1 MKKNILWMLTG
12 LASILICG
20 LTVTTMSACSSDDDK
35 NDKVDATVE
44 KEIMYAVQISDDVL
58 KVANVEVN
66 YVDQTGAKKKE
77 ALSSAQW
84 TKSQKL
90 NNTSPLAQGIWVKI
104 TPKTNVASGTYQL
117 KVTTG
122 VACKATL
129 ANGNSIMDF
138 SGNDPEAAPVTAQT
152 AEEIADWCSKSPT
165 GGLLVDP
172 SGYCKQQH
180 VDFGGNNDDWPENV
194 AAVCGLCELFSWL
207 WVFDD
212 LPEDFCDKPCGR

>member
-1 MKKNILWMLTG
+1 MKKNILWML
-12 LASILICG
+12 AAILICG

-35 NDKVDATVE
+35 NDKADATVE
-44 KEIMYAVQISDDVL
+44 KEIMSAVQISDDVL

-77 ALSSAQW
+77 ALSSTQW
-84 TKSQKL
+84 SKSQKL
-90 NNTSPLAQGIWVKI
+90 NNTSPFAQGIWVKI

-138 SGNDPEAAPVTAQT
+138 SGNDPQKAPVTAQT

-180 VDFGGNNDDWPENV
+180 VDFGGNLYEMPEDV
-194 AAVCGLCELFSWL
+194 AAVCGLCELISWL

-212 LPEDFCDKPCGR
+212 LPEDVCDKPCGR

>member
-1 MKKNILWMLTG
+1 MKKNILWI
-12 LASILICG
+12 LAAILICG
-20 LTVTTMSACSSDDDK
+20 LTVTTLSACSSDDDK
-35 NDKVDATVE
+35 NDKPDATVE

-77 ALSSAQW
+77 ALSSTQW
-84 TKSQKL
+84 KKSQKL
-90 NNTSPLAQGIWVKI
+90 NNTSPFAQGIWVKI

-138 SGNDPEAAPVTAQT
+138 SGNDPEEAPVTAQT

-180 VDFGGNNDDWPENV
+180 VDFGGNYPHKRTKADCIVGCFFIN
-194 AAVCGLCELFSWL
+194 LF
-207 WVFDD
+207 
-212 LPEDFCDKPCGR
+212 LPEEDEWDCKYDCSDEH

>member
-1 MKKNILWMLTG
+1 MKKIFLWMLTG

-35 NDKVDATVE
+35 NDKADATVE

-77 ALSSAQW
+77 ALS
-84 TKSQKL
+84 
-90 NNTSPLAQGIWVKI
+90 
-104 TPKTNVASGTYQL
+104 
-117 KVTTG
+117 
-122 VACKATL
+122 L

-138 SGNDPEAAPVTAQT
+138 SGNDPQKAPVTAQT

-180 VDFGGNNDDWPENV
+180 VDFGGNNDDMPENV
-194 AAVCGLCELFSWL
+194 AALCGLCELFSWL

-212 LPEDFCDKPCGR
+212 MPEDFCDKPCGR

>member
-1 MKKNILWMLTG
+1 MKKNILWML
-12 LASILICG
+12 AAILICG
-20 LTVTTMSACSSDDDK
+20 LTVTTLSACSSDDDK
-35 NDKVDATVE
+35 NDKADATVG

-77 ALSSAQW
+77 ALSSTQW
-84 TKSQKL
+84 KKSQKL
-90 NNTSPLAQGIWVKI
+90 NNTSPFAQGIWVKI

-138 SGNDPEAAPVTAQT
+138 SGNDPEEAPVTAQT

-180 VDFGGNNDDWPENV
+180 VDFGGNYPHKRSKADCIVGCFFIN
-194 AAVCGLCELFSWL
+194 LF
-207 WVFDD
+207 
-212 LPEDFCDKPCGR
+212 LPEEYEWDCQYDCSDDD

>member
-1 MKKNILWMLTG
+1 MKKNLLWML
-12 LASILICG
+12 AAIFVCA
-20 LTVTTMSACSSDDDK
+20 LTAVTLSACSSDDDK
-35 NDKVDATVE
+35 NDKADATVE

-77 ALSSAQW
+77 ALSSTQW
-84 TKSQKL
+84 KKSQKL
-90 NNTSPLAQGIWVKI
+90 NNTSPFAQGIWVKI

-129 ANGNSIMDF
+129 ANGNTIMDF
-138 SGNDPEAAPVTAQT
+138 SGNDPEEAPVTAQT

-165 GGLLVDP
+165 GGLPVDP

-180 VDFGGNNDDWPENV
+180 VDFGGNYPHKRTKADCIVGCFFIN
-194 AAVCGLCELFSWL
+194 LF
-207 WVFDD
+207 
-212 LPEDFCDKPCGR
+212 LPEEDEWDCQHDCSE

>member
-1 MKKNILWMLTG
+1 MKKNLLWML
-12 LASILICG
+12 AAIFVCG
-20 LTVTTMSACSSDDDK
+20 LTAVTLSACSSDDDK
-35 NDKVDATVE
+35 NDKPDATVE

-90 NNTSPLAQGIWVKI
+90 NNTSPFAQGIWVKI

-129 ANGNSIMDF
+129 ANGNTIMDF

-194 AAVCGLCELFSWL
+194 AAVCGLCELFSCL

-212 LPEDFCDKPCGR
+212 LPQDFCDKPCGR

>member
-1 MKKNILWMLTG
+1 MKKNILWML
-12 LASILICG
+12 AAILICG
-20 LTVTTMSACSSDDDK
+20 LTVTTLSACSIDDDK
-35 NDKVDATVE
+35 NDKADATVE

-104 TPKTNVASGTYQL
+104 TPKTNVVSGTYQL

-138 SGNDPEAAPVTAQT
+138 SGNDPEEAPVTAQT

-180 VDFGGNNDDWPENV
+180 VDFGGNFDDMPENV

-212 LPEDFCDKPCGR
+212 LPEEFCDKPCGR

>member
-1 MKKNILWMLTG
+1 MKKNILWML
-12 LASILICG
+12 AAILICG

-35 NDKVDATVE
+35 NDNGNATVE

-129 ANGNSIMDF
+129 ANGNTIMDF

-180 VDFGGNNDDWPENV
+180 VDFGGNFDDMPENV

-212 LPEDFCDKPCGR
+212 LPEEFCDKPCGR

>member
-12 LASILICG
+12 LAAILICG
-20 LTVTTMSACSSDDDK
+20 LTVTTLSACSSDDDK
-35 NDKVDATVE
+35 NDKADATVE

-180 VDFGGNNDDWPENV
+180 VDFGGNYPHKRSKADCIFGCFFIN
-194 AAVCGLCELFSWL
+194 LF
-207 WVFDD
+207 
-212 LPEDFCDKPCGR
+212 LPEEDEWDCKYDCSE

>member
-1 MKKNILWMLTG
+1 ML
-12 LASILICG
+12 AAILICG
-20 LTVTTMSACSSDDDK
+20 LTVTTLSACSSDDD
-35 NDKVDATVE
+35 DKTDATVE

-90 NNTSPLAQGIWVKI
+90 NNSSPLAQGIWVKI

-122 VACKATL
+122 LACKATL

-180 VDFGGNNDDWPENV
+180 VDFGGNFDDMPENV

-207 WVFDD
+207 WMFDD
-212 LPEDFCDKPCGR
+212 VPEDFCDKPCGR

>member
-1 MKKNILWMLTG
+1 MKKNLLWML
-12 LASILICG
+12 AAIFVCG
-20 LTVTTMSACSSDDDK
+20 LTAVTLSACSSDDDK
-35 NDKVDATVE
+35 NDKADATVE

-84 TKSQKL
+84 KKSQKL
-90 NNTSPLAQGIWVKI
+90 NNTSPFAQGIWVKI

-138 SGNDPEAAPVTAQT
+138 SGNDPEEAPVTAQT

-180 VDFGGNNDDWPENV
+180 VDFGGNARQTEIPIIECYACRFFDFIFDEKS
-194 AAVCGLCELFSWL
+194 AYCEEICKKCNS
-207 WVFDD
+207 
-212 LPEDFCDKPCGR
+212 CQ

>member
-1 MKKNILWMLTG
+1 MKKNLLWML
-12 LASILICG
+12 AAIFVCG
-20 LTVTTMSACSSDDDK
+20 LTAVTLSACSSDDDK
-35 NDKVDATVE
+35 NDKADASVE

-104 TPKTNVASGTYQL
+104 TPKTNVGSGTYQL

-138 SGNDPEAAPVTAQT
+138 SGNDPEEAPVTAQT

-180 VDFGGNNDDWPENV
+180 VDFGGNARQTEIPIIECYACRFFDFIFDEKS
-194 AAVCGLCELFSWL
+194 AYCEEICKKCNS
-207 WVFDD
+207 
-212 LPEDFCDKPCGR
+212 CQ

>member
-1 MKKNILWMLTG
+1 MKKNVLTML
-12 LASILICG
+12 AAILICG
-20 LTVTTMSACSSDDDK
+20 LTVTTLSACSSDDDK
-35 NDKVDATVE
+35 NDKADATVE

-90 NNTSPLAQGIWVKI
+90 RVKI

-129 ANGNSIMDF
+129 ANGNTIMDF

-212 LPEDFCDKPCGR
+212 LPEEFCDKPCGR

>member
-1 MKKNILWMLTG
+1 MKKNILWI
-12 LASILICG
+12 LAAILICG

-35 NDKVDATVE
+35 NDKADATVE

-77 ALSSAQW
+77 ALSSTQW
-84 TKSQKL
+84 KKSQKL
-90 NNTSPLAQGIWVKI
+90 NNTSPFAQGIWVKI

-129 ANGNSIMDF
+129 ANGNTIIDF
-138 SGNDPEAAPVTAQT
+138 SGNDPEEAPVTAQT

-180 VDFGGNNDDWPENV
+180 VDFGGNYPHKRSKADCIVGCFFIN
-194 AAVCGLCELFSWL
+194 LF
-207 WVFDD
+207 
-212 LPEDFCDKPCGR
+212 LPEEDEWDCKSFCSDDD

>member
-12 LASILICG
+12 LAAILICG
-20 LTVTTMSACSSDDDK
+20 LTAVTLSACSSDDDNK
-35 NDKVDATVE
+35 TEGKTEVTMMYVVKVT
-44 KEIMYAVQISDDVL
+44 DDVL
-58 KVANVEVN
+58 KVADVEVN
-66 YVDQTGAKKKE
+66 YIDQRGAKKKE

-129 ANGNSIMDF
+129 ANGNTIMDF

-180 VDFGGNNDDWPENV
+180 VDFGGNFDDMPENV

-212 LPEDFCDKPCGR
+212 LPEEFCDKPCGR

>member
-1 MKKNILWMLTG
+1 MLTG

-20 LTVTTMSACSSDDDK
+20 LTVTTLSACSSDDDK
-35 NDKVDATVE
+35 NDKADATVE

-122 VACKATL
+122 VACKATRIFRATTL
-129 ANGNSIMDF
+129 KKHLSRRRL
-138 SGNDPEAAPVTAQT
+138 QK
-152 AEEIADWCSKSPT
+152 KSPT
-165 GGLLVDP
+165 GVPRALL
-172 SGYCKQQH
+172 
-180 VDFGGNNDDWPENV
+180 
-194 AAVCGLCELFSWL
+194 AVCL
-207 WVFDD
+207 
-212 LPEDFCDKPCGR
+212 